1 MIGPLEAL
9 RGQSARIVAI
19 RSQVAQL
26 LARETRARR
35 LPPILILGETG
46 TGKGLLAGAIHQASA
61 RREGPFVD
69 VNCAAIPE
77 TLLEAELFGYER
89 GAFTDA
95 RTAKPG
101 LFQTANTG
109 TLFLDEI
116 GLLPTAL
123 QGKLLTVLEDRAVR
137 RLGSTRAEAVD
148 LALVAATSVDLTRAV
163 KEGRFRED
171 LYHRLA
177 GIMLELPPLRARA
190 SDVLVL
196 AEQFLARACA
206 DYGLS
211 PRALTPE
218 ARHVLSAY
226 HWPGNVRELANAM
239 ERVALLAEG
248 DEITPAMLG
257 FLLPSDG
264 GNVANAEEATGVGS
278 LEDALRGR
286 IEAALHATGGN
297 IQRTAAALGISR
309 NTLRA
314 RMDKYG
320 LQRGDAPR
328 PRTPGP
334 MPKADPAVAPQWER
348 CHLAFLRVRV
358 LASAPVDVARALD
371 VVGEKVR
378 AFGGRIEASSPTG
391 VMAVFGLEPV
401 DNPPSHATLAALAI
415 QKAGARARTASG
427 DGAHFVIAIHGA
439 DQVVGRHA
447 STPVIGI
454 DGQAATWS
462 ILETLVSADVSD
474 AIFASGPTVPFL
486 RRRFALERVDD
497 HERNAWQVLRAEE
510 LPAGSNVTRFV
521 GRTVELSLLQQ
532 AASLAEGRHGQ
543 IVGIVGEAG
552 VGKSRLIHEAV
563 RPLQGWRVLA
573 SGGAPYAHN
582 TSYFPLVEIL
592 KRLYRIQDT
601 ETAAEARAR
610 VAAALPGD
618 AGADSLG
625 PPILDLLEVLPPDDE
640 FRKVEPAQRRKRTH
654 DALRRVLL
662 TASFEQPLCLIIEDL
677 HWIDTET
684 REVLDSLVN
693 SLTGS
698 RLLLLVSYR
707 PECQHAWGG
716 SQLRLDTLPAE
727 AARELLDV
735 LLGDDPGLAPLKR
748 LLVRR
753 GNPFFLEETVRTLVE
768 TNALAGERG
777 RYRLTQSI
785 QAIQVPATVHAI
797 LAARIDRLP
806 SDDKRLLQTAS
817 VIGKDLPFAL
827 LQTIADLPDD
837 VLRRGLSHLQAAEF
851 LHETSLYPDSEYT
864 FKHALTH
871 EVVYGSLLEER
882 RRSLHAR
889 IVAAIETQLGPHA
902 DGGEEW
908 AKAVTTLAYH
918 AFRGGQWEQAVT
930 WLRRAGI
937 KAALRSAGAEAVARF
952 GQALEAL
959 AHLPK
964 TRANLELAMDLRFEL
979 RNPLFLL
986 ADFPRALTLLEEV
999 KEMAE
1004 AIDDPNRLGRAC
1016 AFMANAHFM
1025 LGNTERGIAL
1035 AERARLLGEQL
1046 SNASLL
1052 AVAWCHF
1059 GQLHY
1064 VRGDHA
1070 AAVSAM
1076 ATCMERLGAEVVPR
1090 RSGVVQTYSV
1100 VAECFVAMA
1109 QASRGR
1115 FNDALA
1121 AADRCVTI
1129 AGENRF
1135 YGALAGWARGVVHLT
1150 RGDVQPA
1157 LTMLEAASA
1166 DCDAADILS
1175 IRPWIAADLGLA
1187 LALEGRGEEAVK
1199 VLESAVAD
1207 AASLQLFAGQ
1217 SLRVSRLA
1225 EALLAAGRDLE
1236 DARLT
1241 AARAVEL
1248 AEQHGEQ
1255 GFRAWSLRLQGELAM
1270 QAGDLEAAAVH
1281 LQEALAAGERHEMA
1295 PLVARCHLDLAALRA
1310 RAGDGMAAE
1319 RILATAIAMFREL
1332 DMPSWRARA
1341 ESLTATCRGTEP

>member
-9 RGQSARIVAI
+9 RGQSERIVAI

-46 TGKGLLAGAIHQASA
+46 TGKGLLARAIHQASA

-95 RTAKPG
+95 RIAKPG

-148 LALVAATSVDLTRAV
+148 VALVAATSVDLTRAV

-177 GIMLELPPLRARA
+177 GIMLDLPPLRARG

-226 HWPGNVRELANAM
+226 RWPGNVRELANAM
-239 ERVALLAEG
+239 ERVALLADR

-257 FLLPSDG
+257 FLPPSDG
-264 GNVANAEEATGVGS
+264 GSATNEGEATGVGS

-320 LQRGDAPR
+320 LRRDDAPR
-328 PRTPGP
+328 PLTPRP
-334 MPKADPAVAPQWER
+334 MPEADAAVAPQWER
-348 CHLAFLRVRV
+348 CHLAFLRVRI

-391 VMAVFGLEPV
+391 VIAVFGLEPV

-447 STPVIGI
+447 SPPVIGI

-462 ILETLVSADVSD
+462 ILETLVSADVSG
-474 AIFASGPTVPFL
+474 AIFASGPTAPFL
-486 RRRFALERVDD
+486 RRRFALERADNR
-497 HERNAWQVLRAEE
+497 EPNAWLVLRAEE
-510 LPAGSNVTRFV
+510 LHAGSNVTRFV
-521 GRTVELSLLQQ
+521 GRTVELSMLQQ
-532 AASLAEGRHGQ
+532 AASLAVGRHGQ

-573 SGGAPYAHN
+573 SGGAPYAQN
-582 TSYFPLVEIL
+582 ASYFPLVEIL

-610 VAAALPGD
+610 VAAALPAD

-625 PPILDLLEVLPPDDE
+625 PPILDLLEVLPPDDA

-662 TASFEQPLCLIIEDL
+662 TVSIEQPLCLIIEDL

-684 REVLDSLVN
+684 RDVLDSLVN

-698 RLLLLVSYR
+698 RVLLLVSYR
-707 PECQHAWGG
+707 PEYQHSWGG
-716 SQLRLDTLPAE
+716 KTLYSQLRLDALPAE

-735 LLGDDPGLAPLKR
+735 LLGEDLGLAPLKQ

-785 QAIQVPATVHAI
+785 QAIQVPATVHAM

-827 LQTIADLPDD
+827 LQAVADLPDD

-918 AFRGGQWEQAVT
+918 AFRGGQWERAVT

-1076 ATCMERLGAEVVPR
+1076 ATCMDRLGAEVVPR
-1090 RSGVVQTYSV
+1090 RGGVVQTYSV

-1109 QASRGR
+1109 EASRGR

-1135 YGALAGWARGVVHLT
+1135 YGALARWARGVVHLT
-1150 RGDVQPA
+1150 RGDVKPA

-1225 EALLAAGRDLE
+1225 EALLAAGRDVE

-1270 QAGDLEAAAVH
+1270 QAGDLEAAAGH

-1310 RAGDGMAAE
+1310 RTGDGMAAE
-1319 RILATAIAMFREL
+1319 RTLATAIAMFREL

-1341 ESLTATCRGTEP
+1341 ESLALA